1 MVSPVEGLALTNM
14 LRGEQSF
21 AQSFVQAQQLAA
33 GPQFELA
40 FFNTQNALLDKLN
53 EEVTEIQKGVNTNG
67 ATALLKVKI
76 SQIEETGS
84 RIAAYKDTT
93 DVKGKKIEA
102 ALEYITELEGLAGS
116 ATATEFDQKFALLRD
131 TLQKTPSPTY
141 EQFGTH
147 DRLKTT
153 KFAALASIDAHNHNN
168 FATQQDIDDTL
179 AVLTSIKDD
188 LNVSKAIVDINGD
201 IAFDLNRANAAKRL
215 AIRSDIFEIEASA
228 QAAATASIEQ
238 QQELYSKI
246 LTVISLAFDASQ
258 EFTNFIAQETNF
270 EKKTPAGSILNLFS

>member
-1 MVSPVEGLALTNM
+1 MVEGLALTNM

-76 SQIEETGS
+76 SQIEEVGT
-84 RIAAYKDTT
+84 RISAYKDTT
-93 DVKGKKIEA
+93 DTKGKKIEA
-102 ALEYITELEGLAGS
+102 ALEYITELEGLAAP
-116 ATATEFDQKFALLRD
+116 ATAAEFDQKFALLRD

-153 KFAALASIDAHNHNN
+153 KFAALASIDAHAHNN

-179 AVLTSIKDD
+179 AVLSSIKGD
-188 LNVSKAIVDINGD
+188 LNVSKALVDINGD
-201 IAFDLNRANAAKRL
+201 IAFDLQRANSAKRL
-215 AIRSDIFEIEASA
+215 GIRSDIFEIEASA

-270 EKKTPAGSILNLFS
+270 DKKTPAGSILNLFS

>member
-76 SQIEETGS
+76 SQIEEVGT
-84 RIAAYKDTT
+84 RISAYKDTT
-93 DVKGKKIEA
+93 DTKGKKIEA
-102 ALEYITELEGLAGS
+102 ALEYITELEGLAAP
-116 ATATEFDQKFALLRD
+116 ATAAEFDQKFALLRD

-153 KFAALASIDAHNHNN
+153 KFAALASIDAHAHNN

-179 AVLTSIKDD
+179 AVLSSIKGD
-188 LNVSKAIVDINGD
+188 LNVSKALVDINGD
-201 IAFDLNRANAAKRL
+201 IAFDLQRANSAKRL
-215 AIRSDIFEIEASA
+215 GIRSDIFEIEASA

-270 EKKTPAGSILNLFS
+270 DKKTPAGSILNLFS

>member
-21 AQSFVQAQQLAA
+21 GQSFVQAQQLAA

-53 EEVTEIQKGVNTNG
+53 EEVTEIQNGVNTNG

-76 SQIEETGS
+76 AQLEDTGAKIS
-84 RIAAYKDTT
+84 DYKSTT
-93 DVKGKKIEA
+93 DSKSKKIEA
-102 ALEYITELEGLAGS
+102 ALEYITELQSLADS
-116 ATATEFDQKFALLRD
+116 STAAEFDEKFALLRD

-141 EQFGTH
+141 EQFGNH
-147 DRLKTT
+147 DRLKKT
-153 KFAALASIDAHNHNN
+153 KVAALAAIDAHNHNN

-179 AVLTSIKDD
+179 ALLTSIQDD
-188 LNVSKAIVDINGD
+188 LNVSKALVDINSD
-201 IAFDLNRANAAKRL
+201 IAFDLQRANSAKTL
-215 AIRSDIFEIEASA
+215 SVRSDVFDIEISA
-228 QAAATASIEQ
+228 QSAATASIEQ

-258 EFTNFIAQETNF
+258 EFTNFIAQEVNF
-270 EKKTPAGSILNLFS
+270 EKKTPAGSVLNLFS

>member
-21 AQSFVQAQQLAA
+21 AQSFVQAQQLSA
-33 GPQFELA
+33 GPKFELA

-53 EEVTEIQKGVNTNG
+53 EEVTEIQKGINTDG

-76 SQIEETGS
+76 AQLEDTGS
-84 RIAAYKDTT
+84 RISEYKNTT
-93 DVKGKKIEA
+93 DTKSKKIEA
-102 ALEYITELEGLAGS
+102 ALEYIAELETLADS
-116 ATATEFDQKFALLRD
+116 ATAAEFGEKFALLRD

-179 AVLTSIKDD
+179 ALLTSIKGG
-188 LNVSKAIVDINGD
+188 LNTSKALVDINSD
-201 IAFDLNRANAAKRL
+201 IAFDLQRANSAKTL
-215 AIRSDIFEIEASA
+215 GVRSDIFDIEISA
-228 QAAATASIEQ
+228 QAAATASIHE

>member
-14 LRGEQSF
+14 LRGEQNFS
-21 AQSFVQAQQLAA
+21 QSFVQAQQLAA
-33 GPQFELA
+33 GPQFELR
-40 FFNTQNALLDKLN
+40 FFNTQNALLDKLDDDI
-53 EEVTEIQKGVNTNG
+53 TEIQNGINTNG

-76 SQIEETGS
+76 AQLEDAGA
-84 RIAAYKDTT
+84 RISAYKDTT
-93 DVKGKKIEA
+93 DKKGQKIEV
-102 ALEYITELEGLAGS
+102 ALEYIAELQTLAGS
-116 ATATEFDQKFALLRD
+116 ATAAEFDQKFALLRD
-131 TLQKTPSPTY
+131 TLEKTPSPTY

-147 DRLKTT
+147 DRLKAT

-179 AVLTSIKDD
+179 ALLSSIEGD
-188 LNVSKAIVDINGD
+188 LNTSKAIVDINGD
-201 IAFDLNRANAAKRL
+201 IAFDLQRANSAKTL
-215 AIRSDIFEIEASA
+215 AVRSDIFDIEISA
-228 QAAATASIEQ
+228 QQAANASITE

-258 EFTNFIAQETNF
+258 EFTNFIAQEVNF